1 MLDISICIRQVMRQI
16 LDSFLRI
23 MKVHG
28 SARVTHMVSQLFK
41 AVSKLSLKS
50 SSIVMPVIGA
60 SSQPHSG

>member
-41 AVSKLSLKS
+41 AVSF
-50 SSIVMPVIGA
+50 
-60 SSQPHSG
+60 